1 MAGVDSTLAYI
12 DQGSFLGLRAL
23 GRGPLAQYAWI
34 YERPVDLD
42 GLRRFHHNLGRGL
55 LGRRIE
61 RSPLPFGRDH
71 WVAWTGP
78 ADIDVAAAARPR
90 AEALEWL
97 DEQIRVPIDPEG
109 GPSWRLAVQPFT
121 EGGAVVTLIASHS
134 ICDGL
139 GLTLAIRQAASG
151 ETWELGYPEPNSRTR
166 GRALREDTA
175 EILRAVPDFAKAV
188 VAAVRLAKNNSAEM
202 TSSAGRSGPRMV
214 KLDGAELVSVPSIAA
229 FIDDEQWRYR
239 MESLG
244 GTSNSLFA
252 AIAAKLGQTFGRV
265 DDNGRVRLQFPVS
278 ERTEGDTRANALTG
292 MTVSIDPAN
301 VTQTLRDVR
310 AELKKNLAALS
321 ESRFE
326 LLGPVALAPL
336 IPPGL
341 ARRLEGMALGAG
353 APIGCS
359 NLGKLDPAVNRPDG
373 TDADHIVLRQF
384 ESRITADILDR
395 LGGTLFLASGQIN
408 GEVSLSV
415 AAWRPGGPN
424 SKDLVAASVRHV
436 LDEFGLAATIE

>member
-1 MAGVDSTLAYI
+1 MTGVDSTLAYI

-34 YERPVDLD
+34 YEHPVDLEA
-42 GLRRFHHNLGRGL
+42 LRRFHRNLGHGL

-61 RSPLPFGRDH
+61 RSVLPFGRDH

-78 ADIDVAAAARPR
+78 DDIDLAADPRPR
-90 AEALEWL
+90 AEAMDWL
-97 DEQIRVPIDPEG
+97 DEQLRIPIDPEA
-109 GPSWRLAVQPFT
+109 GPSWRLAVQPFA
-121 EGGAVVTLIASHS
+121 EGGAAITLIASHS

-139 GLTLAIRQAASG
+139 AITLAINQAARG
-151 ETWELGYPEPNSRTR
+151 ETWDLGYPPPYARTR
-166 GRALREDTA
+166 GQALRADTA
-175 EILRAVPDFAKAV
+175 QLVRAVPDFAKAV
-188 VAAVRLAKNNSAEM
+188 VAAVKLARNNRSDL
-202 TSSAGRSGPRMV
+202 TSSAGRSAPPAR
-214 KLDGAELVSVPSIAA
+214 LDGARLVTVPSLAA
-229 FIDDEQWRYR
+229 YIDEADWQSR
-239 MESLG
+239 MEALG

-252 AIAAKLGQTFGRV
+252 GIAAKLGQVLGRV
-265 DDNGRVRLQFPVS
+265 DDSGLVRLQFPVS

-292 MTVSIDPAN
+292 MALSVDPAG
-301 VTQTLRDVR
+301 VTTSLREVR

-336 IPPGL
+336 IPVAL

-373 TDADHIVLRQF
+373 TDAEFIVVRQI
-384 ESRITADILDR
+384 ESKTTADILDR
-395 LGGTLFLASGQIN
+395 LGGTLFLASAQVN
-408 GEVSLSV
+408 GKVVVTVS
-415 AAWRPGGPN
+415 AWRPGGPN
-424 SKDLVAASVRHV
+424 SKDELKASVGEV
-436 LDEFGLAATIE
+436 LGDFGLTATIE